1 MFFFIWPLVSALY
14 PSEGEQQ
21 EGLDVISSFSTARP
35 SERFIEDDS
44 ARERNR
50 RSGRRSLRC
59 ERSAIP
65 NHLWALL
72 DDGLNYKRRSDPSDL
87 PRLRCR
93 RRRGGSSLTWPSPA
107 LVRAAIANGLILKNV
122 DLPKSKLTPSYIG
135 PGQGMK
141 HDKSL
146 RQIFSWKRTE
156 IIFCIFY
163 LVRIILCKCL

>member
-1 MFFFIWPLVSALY
+1 MRINFYECFFISPLIFRGRIARGTRRNFIFQYCS
-14 PSEGEQQ
+14 
-21 EGLDVISSFSTARP
+21 RP
-35 SERFIEDDS
+35 SVRFIEDDL

-93 RRRGGSSLTWPSPA
+93 RRRGGSSLTWPSRSCTRSRGNRKRSNPKECRSA
-107 LVRAAIANGLILKNV
+107 EIKADSVIHWARAGYE
-122 DLPKSKLTPSYIG
+122 T
-135 PGQGMK
+135 
-141 HDKSL
+141 
-146 RQIFSWKRTE
+146 R
-156 IIFCIFY
+156 
-163 LVRIILCKCL
+163 